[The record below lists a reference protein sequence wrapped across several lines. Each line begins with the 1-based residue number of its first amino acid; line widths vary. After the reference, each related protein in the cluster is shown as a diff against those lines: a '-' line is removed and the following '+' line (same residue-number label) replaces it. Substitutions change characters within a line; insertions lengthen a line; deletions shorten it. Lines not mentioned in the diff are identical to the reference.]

1 MARETGQLKAAVFG
15 PTGLIGTGV
24 AHAWLDDPRVAE
36 VRAVS
41 RRPLPYS
48 APGLRPVE
56 CRDFLDLSTLHESL
70 EGVDA
75 VCYCLGRSSSEVRDP
90 AEYRRMT
97 YDFALAA
104 GRAVLVAS
112 PNATFHFVSGSGT
125 SLESRMNWARV
136 KAETEQALR
145 ELGLDGCV
153 CWRPAGVLHEVKP
166 DRMTTYH
173 RMGAAIGALLSGFR
187 SLTVGNR
194 AIGEA
199 MLQATLDE
207 RREGVIENREIR
219 DLANRYR
226 ARSRD

>member
-15 PTGLIGTGV
+15 PTGLVGMGV
-24 AHAWLDDPRVAE
+24 THAWLDDPRVAE

-56 CRDFLDLSTLHESL
+56 CRDFLDLVPLRESL
-70 EGVDA
+70 KGVDA
-75 VCYCLGRSSSEVRDP
+75 VCYCLGRSYSQVRDA
-90 AEYRRMT
+90 AEYRKIT

-104 GRAVLVAS
+104 GRAVVEAS

-136 KAETEQALR
+136 KAETEQALC
-145 ELGLDGCV
+145 ELGLGGCV

-173 RMGAAIGALLSGFR
+173 RMGATMGALLRGFR

-199 MLQATLDE
+199 MLQATLDG
-207 RREGVIENREIR
+207 RREGIIENREIR
-219 DLANRYR
+219 DLADGYR
-226 ARSRD
+226 ARSRN

>member
-15 PTGLIGTGV
+15 PTGLVGAGV
-24 AHAWLDDPRVAE
+24 TRAWLDDPRVAE

-56 CRDFLDLSTLHESL
+56 CPDFLDLAPLRESL
-70 EGVDA
+70 EGIDA
-75 VCYCLGRSSSEVRDP
+75 VCYCLGRSYSQVQDA
-90 AEYRRMT
+90 AEYRRIT

-104 GRAVLVAS
+104 GRAVLAAS
-112 PNATFHFVSGSGT
+112 PDATFHFVSGSGT

-136 KAETEQALR
+136 KAETEQALG
-145 ELGLDGCV
+145 ELGLGGCV
-153 CWRPAGVLHEVKP
+153 CWRPAGILHEVKP
-166 DRMTTYH
+166 DRMTAYH
-173 RMGAAIGALLSGFR
+173 RMGVAVGALLRGFR

-199 MLQATLDE
+199 MLQSTLDG
-207 RREGVIENREIR
+207 RREGIIENREIR
-219 DLANRYR
+219 DLADRYR
-226 ARSRD
+226 ARARD